1 MMINR
6 AIVTR
11 TKDSNMQIQETVSN
25 IPIIF
30 VMAESLCGG
39 LDTKTAPSGPTG
51 RV

>member
-6 AIVTR
+6 VIVIR
-11 TKDSNMQIQETVSN
+11 IIDSNMQIQETVSN

-30 VMAESLCGG
+30 EMAESLCGG